1 MKRTKLH
8 SELSQS
14 KRWGRRE
21 KYSSFKE
28 LEVKKNAFQSP
39 PLLFPSSPKLHV
51 YTLAT
56 TNRLPNVDLKAKR
69 GTEGIK
75 TLKM

>member
-1 MKRTKLH
+1 MPFRAP
-8 SELSQS
+8 LS
-14 KRWGRRE
+14 
-21 KYSSFKE
+21 F
-28 LEVKKNAFQSP
+28 
-39 PLLFPSSPKLHV
+39 FPSSPKLHV